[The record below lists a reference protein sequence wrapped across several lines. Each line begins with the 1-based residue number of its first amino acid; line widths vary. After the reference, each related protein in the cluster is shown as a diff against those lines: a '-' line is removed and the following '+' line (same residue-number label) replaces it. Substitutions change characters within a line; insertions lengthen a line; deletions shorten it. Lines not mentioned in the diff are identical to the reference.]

1 MKENILITKASGE
14 TVRFS
19 KEKLKKSLERTGA
32 KKEQISSVM
41 NELSGK
47 LYPGITTKKIYR
59 YAFNL
64 LKESSRHLAAKYHLK
79 QGIMELG
86 PSGFPF
92 EKYFAEI
99 LKQQGYTTT
108 VGVIIK
114 GQCVSHEIDVIA
126 KFDQLQLM
134 VECKY
139 HNLSGSICDVK
150 IPLYIQSRF
159 KDVEA
164 TWLLNSSDKNIT
176 FKGCVATNTRFSTDA
191 IQYANCVGLKL
202 VGWDYPQN
210 ESLKDLIDLFALY
223 PITCLTSLTKNEK
236 QQLLNKRIVLCLEII
251 KNTNILAD
259 LGIKQSRMDIILQE
273 THQLCSQHQSKPGA
287 KKKPNMKNLTY

>member
-86 PSGFPF
+86 HPDFH
-92 EKYFAEI
+92 
-99 LKQQGYTTT
+99 L
-108 VGVIIK
+108 
-114 GQCVSHEIDVIA
+114 
-126 KFDQLQLM
+126 
-134 VECKY
+134 
-139 HNLSGSICDVK
+139 
-150 IPLYIQSRF
+150 
-159 KDVEA
+159 
-164 TWLLNSSDKNIT
+164 KNIL
-176 FKGCVATNTRFSTDA
+176 
-191 IQYANCVGLKL
+191 LK
-202 VGWDYPQN
+202 Y
-210 ESLKDLIDLFALY
+210 
-223 PITCLTSLTKNEK
+223 
-236 QQLLNKRIVLCLEII
+236 
-251 KNTNILAD
+251 
-259 LGIKQSRMDIILQE
+259 
-273 THQLCSQHQSKPGA
+273 
-287 KKKPNMKNLTY
+287 